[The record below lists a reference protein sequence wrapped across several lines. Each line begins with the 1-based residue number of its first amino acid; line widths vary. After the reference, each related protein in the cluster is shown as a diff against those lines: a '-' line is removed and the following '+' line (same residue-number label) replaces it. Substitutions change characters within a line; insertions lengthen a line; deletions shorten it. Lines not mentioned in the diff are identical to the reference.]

1 MISESKKY
9 ATEATKDQA
18 NSPLGKDK
26 KLKTKDKSETRSGGA
41 HNWPGSGD
49 GTLSAGPPCMQ
60 FKSNEQS
67 IDDQL
72 QPASKSKKVLET
84 KTMNFDQTL
93 P

>member
-1 MISESKKY
+1 MTTGEAIIDGNDFQNIVRTRTLSMISESKKY
-9 ATEATKDQA
+9 ATEAAPDQA

-67 IDDQL
+67 IDD
-72 QPASKSKKVLET
+72 
-84 KTMNFDQTL
+84 
-93 P
+93 